1 MGRVPLAE
9 RTPFII
15 LLKLPVGTVNVRG
28 APAVTVRLILK
39 RAELDLRAIS
49 CMQFKRVDWNVRNCP
64 KRSYAGAIANCE
76 PEPPYRYQDCVSTP
90 LMTATAWNVV
100 IPAEHA
106 PSSRGT

>member
-9 RTPFII
+9 RAPFII

-49 CMQFKRVDWNVRNCP
+49 CMQFKRVNWNVRNCP

-76 PEPPYRYQDCVSTP
+76 IWV
-90 LMTATAWNVV
+90 A
-100 IPAEHA
+100 
-106 PSSRGT
+106 SSLCGRGKQSWGFDPGAL